1 VRFLLSSRLSTQVG
15 LLSAGGAL
23 GASLLTFVLAHADP
37 GSARGW
43 AGVALGTSL
52 AFIAGQAQGKRWD
65 QKLGRLNAQT
75 NVLME
80 RKRARTF
87 EDDFEALADALSELA
102 VQLEGKGK
110 QLRSEQVVSNLV
122 FSGMQEGIL
131 LLDHERRVTVMNP
144 ALREMLL
151 LRSDAAG
158 TPFIEVVRHAKLNEL
173 LASVNHQ
180 QAASAEIEIGGV
192 KPRHLLVRASRLSSD
207 ETRSK
212 TNAPDSGAFLAVFVD
227 VTDLRRLESLRRD
240 FVANVSHE
248 LRTPV
253 TALVSATE
261 TLRGALAK
269 NPEAALRFID
279 IIERNADRL
288 RRLIE
293 DILDLS
299 RVESREFKFRKEQV
313 RLKPFFEHIE
323 TLFHERA
330 EKRAMHFKLEI
341 ADDAKLEIDRHALEQ
356 VIANLVENAVKYA
369 NASGTIVLRVTQTLD
384 GATRLDVADDGPGIA
399 AKHLARLFER
409 FYRVD
414 EGRTREQGGTG
425 LGLAIAKHLTEAM
438 GGSLGVE
445 SEAGKGTC
453 FFATFK
459 SG

>member
-1 VRFLLSSRLSTQVG
+1 VVRSLLSSRLKIQVA
-15 LLSAGGAL
+15 LISAGGAL
-23 GASLLTFVLAHADP
+23 GASLLTFVLSNADP
-37 GSARGW
+37 SSLRAW
-43 AGVALGTSL
+43 AGIALGTSI
-52 AFIAGQAQGKRWD
+52 AFIMGRIQGKRWD

-75 NVLME
+75 SVLIE
-80 RKRARTF
+80 RKSSGTF

-158 TPFIEVVRHAKLNEL
+158 SPFIEVVRHAKLNEL
-173 LASVNHQ
+173 LASVTNQ

-192 KPRHLLVRASRLSSD
+192 KPRHLLVRASRLSND

-212 TNAPDSGAFLAVFVD
+212 TSTQDSGAFLAVFVD

-299 RVESREFKFRKEQV
+299 RIESREFKFRKEQV

-330 EKRAMHFKLEI
+330 EKRAMRFKIEI
-341 ADDAKLEIDRHALEQ
+341 AEDAKLEIDRHALEQ

-369 NASGTIVLRVTQTLD
+369 NASGTIVLRVTQTRD
-384 GATRLDVADDGPGIA
+384 GATRLDVSDDGPGIA

-438 GGSLGVE
+438 GGTLGVE

-453 FFATFK
+453 FFAIF
-459 SG
+459 